1 MGTQFTIVAYGADA
15 RFLAQVANE
24 AFEEIDSL
32 DAQMSNY
39 KAESELSRI
48 NREAARGTVLVEPR
62 LFQLLEDSLRF
73 GRETDGA
80 FDITIGPLMK
90 AWGFFRGQGRLPASA
105 ELAAVMKRVGYRH
118 VHLEHEQRTVRFD
131 AEGVELDLGGIAKGY
146 AVDRVAGI
154 LRSYGVR
161 AALISS
167 GTSSI
172 YALGAPPGER
182 AWRVTLRDPFHAD
195 KAGDVLDLRDY
206 SFSASGNYERFFKL
220 GGKVYSH
227 IMDPRSGRPVMDML
241 STAVLAPLAV
251 ESDALSTSFFV
262 LGVERSRQYLARH
275 PRLAVIFYR
284 PVGTKQKYERI
295 ALRSPSFDL
304 PAGSLVEFSGAEV
317 RGREFPIDPELVIRE
332 STGPAPKR

>member
-1 MGTQFTIVAYGADA
+1 MGTQFAIVAYGADA

-32 DAQMSNY
+32 AAQMSNY

-48 NREAARGTVLVEPR
+48 NREAARGPVLVEPG
-62 LFQLLEDSLRF
+62 LFQLIEDSLRY

-80 FDITIGPLMK
+80 FDITVGPLMK
-90 AWGFFRGQGRLPASA
+90 AWGFFRGQGRLPAPT

-118 VHLEHEQRTVRFD
+118 VQMEREQRTVRFD
-131 AEGVELDLGGIAKGY
+131 AAGVELDLGGIAKGY
-146 AVDRVAGI
+146 AVDRAAGI

-182 AWRVTLRDPFHAD
+182 AWRVTLRDPFQKD
-195 KAGDVLDLRDY
+195 KAGDVFELRDY
-206 SFSASGNYERFFKL
+206 SFSASGNYEKFFRL
-220 GGKVYSH
+220 GGKTYSH

-241 STAVLAPLAV
+241 STAVLAPLGV

-284 PVGTKQKYERI
+284 PVGSKREYERI
-295 ALRSPSFDL
+295 VLRSPSFDL
-304 PAGSLVEFSGAEV
+304 PAGSLAEV
-317 RGREFPIDPELVIRE
+317 VGTNPR
-332 STGPAPKR
+332 